1 MSLLLLGFM
10 IGIRHALEADHV
22 AALASIAASND
33 CPKQV
38 WKQGAVWGLGH
49 TLTLFVFGSIVVG
62 LEVVLPETL
71 AQGLEAVV
79 GVMLVILGADVM
91 RRLISARSRSPWLYR
106 GGGSKLPPQGSLNET
121 RRTTNGFPLRAL
133 LVGMVHGM
141 AGAAALI
148 LLTLSTVDSLVLALI
163 YMLLFGFGSIFGMT
177 FLSIVIALPL
187 RACAHRAAW
196 AHTSLQITIGLA
208 SVLFGLLLIY
218 EAGVGRSLG

>member
-121 RRTTNGFPLRAL
+121 RRT
-133 LVGMVHGM
+133 
-141 AGAAALI
+141 
-148 LLTLSTVDSLVLALI
+148 
-163 YMLLFGFGSIFGMT
+163 
-177 FLSIVIALPL
+177 
-187 RACAHRAAW
+187 
-196 AHTSLQITIGLA
+196 
-208 SVLFGLLLIY
+208 
-218 EAGVGRSLG
+218 